1 MKKRIKD
8 LAFALKVKKEE
19 LLDISLNLDSN
30 EDAYYRV
37 WDEPK
42 TDEYGK
48 PKYKDG
54 ILQTRPINAPIKELK
69 VLQSKILNHVLYSFK
84 LPEYFFGGIKGKD
97 AVLNARF
104 HQGNKFFFQTDLKDF
119 YPSIH
124 YTRVEKSLR
133 SIGFYP
139 DVARLITRICTKE
152 GAIPQGC
159 PTSSYLAALVVYDC
173 ANDLLEKYIS
183 EKFKVTLYVDDLT
196 ISSPVDFK
204 QKSVEILNEL
214 RTRDLKI
221 NFDKTKYYS
230 KNPIVTGVVV
240 KNNGISAPEYSYSKS
255 IDMNLSENS
264 RKGHLIRIDYIKKIA
279 KKKQ

>member
-8 LAFALKVKKEE
+8 LAYALKVKKEE
-19 LLDISLNLDSN
+19 LLDISLNLDKN
-30 EDAYYRV
+30 ENVFYRS

-54 ILQTRPINAPIKELK
+54 ILQTRPINAPTKHLK
-69 VLQSKILNHVLYSFK
+69 VLQSKILNRVLYSFK

-97 AVLNARF
+97 AVLNARI

-124 YTRVEKSLR
+124 HTRVEKSLR
-133 SIGFYP
+133 NIGFYP
-139 DVARLITRICTKE
+139 DVARIITRICTKE

-173 ANDLLEKYIS
+173 ANDLFEKYIS

-204 QKSVEILNEL
+204 HKSVEILNEL
-214 RTRDLKI
+214 RARGLKI

-240 KNNGISAPEYSYSKS
+240 KNNGISAPEYSYSKLA
-255 IDMNLSENS
+255 DMKLSENS
-264 RKGHLIRIDYIKKIA
+264 RKGHLMRINYIKKIA

>member
-1 MKKRIKD
+1 MRKRIKD

-19 LLDISLNLDSN
+19 LLDISLKLDSN
-30 EDAYYRV
+30 ENAFYRA
-37 WDEPK
+37 WQEPK
-42 TDEYGK
+42 TDEYGN

-54 ILQTRPINAPIKELK
+54 VLQTRPINAPVKKLK
-69 VLQSKILNHVLYSFK
+69 ALQSRILNHVLYSFK

-124 YTRVEKSLR
+124 HTRVEKSLR
-133 SIGFYP
+133 HIGFYP

-152 GAIPQGC
+152 GAIPQGS
-159 PTSSYLAALVVYDC
+159 PTSSYLAALVAYNC
-173 ANDLLEKYIS
+173 ANDLFEKYIA
-183 EKFKVTLYVDDLT
+183 EGFKVTLYVDDLT
-196 ISSPVDFK
+196 ISSPIDFK
-204 QKSVEILNEL
+204 QKSMAILNEL
-214 RTRDLKI
+214 RARDLKI

-240 KNNGISAPEYSYSKS
+240 KNNGISAPEYSYLKS
-255 IDMNLSENS
+255 LDMNLSENS
-264 RKGHLIRIDYIKKIA
+264 RKGHLTRIKYIEKIA